1 MLVSLL
7 PGVRELRA
15 PLAAGY
21 LWLVTFWIAL
31 APRVPALISTE
42 GVYRDIYNLGQAVG
56 KPAIAIASA
65 FVAYLIGTLSVG
77 VTSVINLRLS
87 SSNRFSAAVKT
98 PIAQAVLERIEE
110 RLKADSKLLEQ
121 ADSKLLEQALSSVRA
136 HFSALNE
143 TGLTL
148 SSVRTHFSALNETGL
163 TLIDAIDK
171 FEISL
176 DLREFTYRHSPTT
189 DSQTITNIWYKGAS
203 AGHEPLA
210 AAMILALQKDSDFTF
225 LMSNATI
232 RRQLI
237 RGLVDLDSYVDDCIE
252 DLPSLAVRLVGK
264 EPEVY
269 GAYDRLRA
277 ESEFRLGVAVPL
289 AALFLTMAY
298 RSAPIW
304 VLGVLICVA
313 LAELGRRSSM
323 QAFAQLAESLH
334 AKRLESPVL
343 EGIGAEPLRIRPV
356 EDPAH
361 EIEKFLQPFVD
372 PQSGPHRSLTIE
384 NLHVPLPSV
393 QGTGEETSPD

>member
-31 APRVPALISTE
+31 APRVPAMISTE

-98 PIAQAVLERIEE
+98 PIAQAVLGRIEE

-121 ADSKLLEQALSSVRA
+121 ALSSVRA
-136 HFSALNE
+136 YFSTRNE
-143 TGLTL
+143 AGL
-148 SSVRTHFSALNETGL
+148 AP
-163 TLIDAIDK
+163 IDAINK
-171 FEISL
+171 FEIQL
-176 DLREFTYRHSPTT
+176 NLQRFTFLEHSPTT
-189 DSQTITNIWYKGAS
+189 GSQTTTTVKTDGAS
-203 AGHEPLA
+203 IIEYEGVISVRGSLA
-210 AAMILALQKDSDFTF
+210 AAMILALQKDSDLTF
-225 LMSNATI
+225 LISNATI

-277 ESEFRLGVAVPL
+277 ESEFRIGVAVPL

-298 RSAPIW
+298 RSTPIW

-334 AKRLESPVL
+334 AKRLESPAL
-343 EGIGAEPLRIRPV
+343 EGIGAEPLRLRPV
-356 EDPAH
+356 EYSAH
-361 EIEKFLQPFVD
+361 QIEELLQRLVP
-372 PQSGPHRSLTIE
+372 SSIGPYRSLSKE
-384 NLHVPLPSV
+384 DMHLGLPSE